1 MGDLFRKY
9 IWKNIG
15 IKIVSLMVAV
25 MMWFAVGRDPVAEVA
40 VSVPIEFHHVP
51 ENLEISSE
59 SIPQAQVRVRG
70 PVSRIRDLAQ
80 SQVHAV
86 IVLAGVTPGERTFD
100 LTSHHISLPRNT
112 EVVQVV
118 PTQFRLTFDKR
129 VSREL
134 EVHPRVLGTFP
145 PGFHLQSAVPD
156 PVTVT
161 VVGPEKRVKALDAA
175 LTDPVDASGVIGRAT
190 FTTNVYVSDPLIR
203 VTRNESVRVTVTT
216 ERSPR

>member
-1 MGDLFRKY
+1 MPDVQPDADDG
-9 IWKNIG
+9 
-15 IKIVSLMVAV
+15 
-25 MMWFAVGRDPVAEVA
+25 
-40 VSVPIEFHHVP
+40 VP
-51 ENLEISSE
+51 ERSPTSLLEAEAEEPSAARRFQQRFF
-59 SIPQAQVRVRG
+59 PDATAAQWNDWRWQLRN
-70 PVSRIRDLAQ
+70 RIRDLAQ

-86 IVLAGVTPGERTFD
+86 IDLAGVTPGERTFD

>member
-1 MGDLFRKY
+1 MGELFRKY
-9 IWKNIG
+9 VWHNVG
-15 IKIVSLMVAV
+15 IKIASLLIAF
-25 MMWFAVGRDPVAEVA
+25 MMWFAVGRDPIAEVA

-59 SIPQAQVRVRG
+59 SLPQAQIRVRG
-70 PVSRIRDLAQ
+70 PAHRIRDLAQ
-80 SQVHAV
+80 AQVHAV
-86 IVLAGVTPGERTFD
+86 IDLAGVTPGERTFD
-100 LTSHHISLPRNT
+100 LTAHHISLPRNV

-129 VSREL
+129 VTREL

-156 PVTVT
+156 PATVT
-161 VVGPEKRVKALDAA
+161 VVGPEKRVKALDVA

-190 FTTNVYVSDPLIR
+190 FTTNVYVSDPMIR
-203 VTRNESVRVTVTT
+203 VTRNDSVHVTVTT
-216 ERSPR
+216 ERTPR